1 MSEQQ
6 PKQSDSQPK
15 SEPSREL
22 NEVGPAT
29 GPSEPP
35 ASGDVVATTEMPA
48 KPRDGID
55 EIRTLRGRMLPM
67 FKAIADEFSTRSQ
80 PGYPLVFD
88 NIDGGGYFGILLD
101 PSYGLYIMT
110 DGESV
115 FAQLNIL
122 GWRTDVRSSAQKEKF
137 SNVPFTGT
145 VPMSTSLSDNALR
158 NLISELLASWNTQ
171 PQFMNQADS

>member
-6 PKQSDSQPK
+6 PKKSGSQPEV
-15 SEPSREL
+15 EPSSEL

-29 GPSEPP
+29 EPP
-35 ASGDVVATTEMPA
+35 QPPSAGEVVATAEKTM
-48 KPRDGID
+48 DGID
-55 EIRTLRGRMLPM
+55 EIRLLRNRMLPM
-67 FKAIADEFSTRSQ
+67 FEVIAQRWKTRSQ

-88 NIDGGGYFGILLD
+88 NIDSGGYFGILLD

-145 VPMSTSLSDNALR
+145 IPVSTGMSDNALR
-158 NLISELLASWNTQ
+158 NLTSELLASWNTQ

>member
-6 PKQSDSQPK
+6 PKQSGSRPK

-29 GPSEPP
+29 EPPEPP
-35 ASGDVVATTEMPA
+35 AAAETVATAERPV
-48 KPRDGID
+48 DGID
-55 EIRTLRGRMLPM
+55 EIRLLRGRMLPM
-67 FKAIADEFSTRSQ
+67 FKAIADEFNTRSQ

-145 VPMSTSLSDNALR
+145 IPVSTGLSDNALR